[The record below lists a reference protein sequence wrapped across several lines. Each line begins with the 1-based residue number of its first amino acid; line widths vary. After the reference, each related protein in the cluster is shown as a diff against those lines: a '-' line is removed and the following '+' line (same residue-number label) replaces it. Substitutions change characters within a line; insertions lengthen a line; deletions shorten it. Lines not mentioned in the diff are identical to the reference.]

1 MTDGDNTSIKVRLPE
16 TDAPINPMIYGQ
28 MLEDCNDNIIYG
40 GIADKE
46 GKENKVV
53 TELLRPLSIP
63 VMRWP
68 GGSTMYYYEW
78 KRGIGKNSQ
87 FAPKKTGTYSVNQRI
102 SWNIT

>member
-1 MTDGDNTSIKVRLPE
+1 MKPIIICLALLMTCISSSAQDNYVTDCDHTSIKVCLPE
-16 TDAPINPMIYGQ
+16 TKAHIDPMIYGH

-78 KRGIGKNSQ
+78 KRGI
-87 FAPKKTGTYSVNQRI
+87 
-102 SWNIT
+102 